1 MKQIN
6 GDEYVDASTF
16 NMTVS
21 QIAQTMQEDGLE
33 ALKGILDESY
43 LKDETDNSLI
53 KIQNEYKQDGTYSK
67 QVIYNLNI
75 DNMYKYNIDNNI
87 SLVLVEAKLN
97 KMCIRD
103 SQ

>member
-1 MKQIN
+1 
-6 GDEYVDASTF
+6 
-16 NMTVS
+16 
-21 QIAQTMQEDGLE
+21 MQEDGLE

-97 KMCIRD
+97 NIEFDLLVKLDNVNNTYSI
-103 SQ
+103 SALT